1 MKDENKKSM
10 KDYIKCY
17 SAVLILVLVFLMLG
31 VSLWVTYARYQTTV
45 DSQLSIDVASLIIE
59 TKIDT
64 IDGNLARGKNVTRY
78 FTIQNFNDTETTEIA
93 YE

>member
-45 DSQLSIDVASLIIE
+45 DSQLSIDVASLSI
-59 TKIDT
+59 
-64 IDGNLARGKNVTRY
+64 
-78 FTIQNFNDTETTEIA
+78 
-93 YE
+93 